1 MTFAESCV
9 DRSLAPW
16 EIADRTVPLYALT
29 WCNSPM
35 HRYSVPMTD
44 DSSTQLLEQRL
55 DAVCARYRAATAELR
70 DARVARSAAVA
81 DARAGGLP
89 WSRIADRFGV
99 TKNAPVFWMKHANC
113 EGTQTHG

>member
-1 MTFAESCV
+1 
-9 DRSLAPW
+9 
-16 EIADRTVPLYALT
+16 
-29 WCNSPM
+29 
-35 HRYSVPMTD
+35 MTD
-44 DSSTQLLEQRL
+44 DNPTQLLEQRL
-55 DAVCARYRAATAELR
+55 DVVCARYRAAAAELR

-89 WSRIADRFGV
+89 WSRIAARFGV